1 VEAKIIKRREH
12 DYELQVVTK
21 FEEQRQITKEMVKQA
36 VGLDVNLKDNHF
48 FVLSNKQIVSWGK
61 DVEAYYRKADAK
73 SRKLQ
78 RYLTKHNKGR
88 DNSKT

>member
-1 VEAKIIKRREH
+1 MNNYCLKVPYFGKIKSEESLTAFKHKKIVEAKIIKRREH

-48 FVLSNKQIVSWGK
+48 FVLSNI
-61 DVEAYYRKADAK
+61 
-73 SRKLQ
+73 
-78 RYLTKHNKGR
+78 
-88 DNSKT
+88 